1 MPTQTS
7 YFQQDVLR
15 AAQRDG
21 TLANLRWFIEAEF
34 PRRMLRPGIK
44 RCQPAQWPH
53 GFIPTLPAGPDAEE
67 QKTWAEL
74 LCGLF
79 ESGNCDRGITF
90 KPTLTTSDLLSGL
103 TWYTYGEVPD
113 YEVDH
118 ICQKCGQIHRARLGT
133 SIRCECYEW

>member
-1 MPTQTS
+1 MPTQTR
-7 YFQQDVLR
+7 YFQQDVLH

-21 TLANLRWFIEAEF
+21 TLSDLYWFIEAEY
-34 PRRMLRPGIK
+34 PRRMLRPGVK
-44 RCQPAQWPH
+44 ARQPAQWPH

-67 QKTWAEL
+67 QQAWAEL
-74 LCGLF
+74 LAGLF
-79 ESGNCDRGITF
+79 ESGNTGRGIVF

-118 ICQKCGQIHRARLGT
+118 VCQKCGQVNRGPMGKVP
-133 SIRCECYEW
+133 RCECYEW